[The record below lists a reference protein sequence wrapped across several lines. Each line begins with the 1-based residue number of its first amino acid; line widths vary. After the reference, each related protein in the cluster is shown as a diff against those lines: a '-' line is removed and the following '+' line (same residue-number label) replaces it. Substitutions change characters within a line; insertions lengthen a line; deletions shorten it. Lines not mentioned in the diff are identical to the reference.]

1 MKTNAE
7 INKKTK
13 SDKAVVVDAGETV
26 TTARNAGA
34 PEVVAA
40 TGVRL
45 TPPRG
50 YMFSI

>member
-1 MKTNAE
+1 MKTDAE

-13 SDKAVVVDAGETV
+13 SEEAVVVDARETV
-26 TTARNAGA
+26 RDARHAGA

-40 TGVRL
+40 TGERL
-45 TPPRG
+45 TPPQG